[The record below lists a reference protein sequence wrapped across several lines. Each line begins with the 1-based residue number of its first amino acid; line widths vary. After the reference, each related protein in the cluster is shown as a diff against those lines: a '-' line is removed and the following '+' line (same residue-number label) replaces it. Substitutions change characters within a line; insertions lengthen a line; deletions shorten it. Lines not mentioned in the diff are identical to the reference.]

1 MISCHICFNQVGQLA
16 QVSRLHRDAYAR
28 QQKPLVR
35 HSVADIMPGKIWLT
49 CIAIVT
55 FFEFQS
61 SAINPNHFGSILE
74 AHPQFRAHQQK
85 RPFWLTNWINN
96 DYEDNDVGK
105 NFDFTYFT
113 EVLFFSLL
121 ETEAYSDTGK
131 REETLNAEVEPLIE
145 PFEEQQEVIRTP
157 IIEESSGILTKLFN
171 AMKEVQRLSRIGKN
185 KLTPNGKAYYFRS
198 L

>member
-1 MISCHICFNQVGQLA
+1 MIQIQASIAKEYSLFSFICLSLLLLITNSLLSWWWCVISCHICFNQVGQLA
-16 QVSRLHRDAYAR
+16 QMSRLHRDANAR
-28 QQKPLVR
+28 QQQPLVR

-105 NFDFTYFT
+105 NFDLTYFT
-113 EVLFFSLL
+113 EVLFSL
-121 ETEAYSDTGK
+121 
-131 REETLNAEVEPLIE
+131 
-145 PFEEQQEVIRTP
+145 F
-157 IIEESSGILTKLFN
+157 LF
-171 AMKEVQRLSRIGKN
+171 R
-185 KLTPNGKAYYFRS
+185 F
-198 L
+198 